1 MIFFLRLRAP
11 SASLRPLTA
20 NSVADGGR
28 LHTSFYTTLKAPHSI
43 KGLIFQKLS
52 TATITHPFRFKVG
65 GVKFDPPPA
74 GCQLCN
80 CVANYDNITLI
91 YCVSMC
97 ECLYTNQ
104 RVANSSVLVSILH
117 YRKQCK

>member
-20 NSVADGGR
+20 NTVADGCR

-65 GVKFDPPPA
+65 GVKIDPTPT
-74 GCQLCN
+74 GCQMVH

-91 YCVSMC
+91 Y
-97 ECLYTNQ
+97 
-104 RVANSSVLVSILH
+104 
-117 YRKQCK
+117 